1 MARQRRSMKVADLL
15 GDDGEMLG
23 EMGDLGRAFAAG
35 LNQEQEPSV
44 RLKSPFRRHEVS
56 WSTTVE
62 GMCTQADDVER
73 R

>member
-23 EMGDLGRAFAAG
+23 EMGDLGRAFVAALRG
-35 LNQEQEPSV
+35 GREVSV
-44 RLKSPFRRHEVS
+44 IKKSPFRRHVERGS
-56 WSTTVE
+56 KTVE
-62 GMCTQADDVER
+62 EGLADDAER